1 MSDGFN
7 AISSVLKSPARVT
20 ADEVNLNRIRK
31 VCALVVA
38 TLILPALAYAQNNQG
53 DDQGNGG
60 RGIPNGTY
68 VFNITGYF
76 PTGAFVAAVVRTTYT
91 PNKTGSGGTTSS
103 VASYAI
109 FGGPLYTGVTV
120 TVPSRSTKMAAC
132 RRPTHRPAP
141 HFKRCILFRTL
152 RPTPIPLRSL
162 RPIPEPLLPGLVRE
176 GASLTA
182 AQQSAASVTGCT
194 WASHWHPQRVDD
206 AVHAFGDR
214 CRVHQVRGLA
224 P

>member
-1 MSDGFN
+1 MQQV
-7 AISSVLKSPARVT
+7 VLNRATMRVADTTEVSGRVT
-20 ADEVNLNRIRK
+20 ADLIKHELYAKKQSSLWRSTIFGFCK
-31 VCALVVA
+31 VCSLVAA

-120 TVPSRSTKMAAC
+120 TGTFTVNKDGSLTETYTQTSSPFQTL
-132 RRPTHRPAP
+132 
-141 HFKRCILFRTL
+141 HFISY
-152 RPTPIPLRSL
+152 PTPDANTITIL
-162 RPIPEPLLPGLVRE
+162 ETDPG
-176 GASLTA
+176 A
-182 AQQSAASVTGCT
+182 VTSGVGT
-194 WASHWHPQRVDD
+194 
-206 AVHAFGDR
+206 
-214 CRVHQVRGLA
+214 RGR
-224 P
+224 